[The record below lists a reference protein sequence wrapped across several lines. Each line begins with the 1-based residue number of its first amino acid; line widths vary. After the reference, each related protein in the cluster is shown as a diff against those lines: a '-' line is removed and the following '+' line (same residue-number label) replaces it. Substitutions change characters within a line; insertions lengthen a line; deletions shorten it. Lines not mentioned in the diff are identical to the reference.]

1 MEEDRLE
8 QKRKE
13 VPHLWNLNEDPA
25 LTNVI
30 VHFVEIGESRVGN
43 GAAKADK
50 LQIVLKGLSVS
61 GSVKRE
67 HANETVSADSA

>member
-1 MEEDRLE
+1 MEEDRRLE

-30 VHFVEIGESRVGN
+30 VHFVENGENRIGN
-43 GAAKADK
+43 GASKADK
-50 LQIVLKGLSVS
+50 LQIVLKGLSVCQ
-61 GSVKRE
+61 
-67 HANETVSADSA
+67 N